1 MNPDADAR
9 TRVSIVNPQGLHARP
24 ISEFVRT
31 VGRFEASV
39 RVRGPGGEADGASV
53 LDMMR
58 LQGAQGCELEIL
70 ATGAQAQEAIQA
82 LHDLVTAGFG
92 EI

>member
-1 MNPDADAR
+1 MNPL
-9 TRVSIVNPQGLHARP
+9 GLHARP

-31 VGRFEASV
+31 VGRFEVSV

-70 ATGAQAQEAIQA
+70 ATGAQAQEAVAALQA
-82 LHDLVTAGFG
+82 LVSAGFG

>member
-1 MNPDADAR
+1 
-9 TRVSIVNPQGLHARP
+9 VNPQGLHARP

-31 VGRFEASV
+31 VARYSATV

-70 ATGAQAQEAIQA
+70 ASGKEAHEAIAA
-82 LHDLVTAGFG
+82 LHALVAAGFG

>member
-1 MNPDADAR
+1 M
-9 TRVSIVNPQGLHARP
+9 NPQGLHARP

-31 VGRFEASV
+31 VGRFGVTV

-58 LQGAQGCELEIL
+58 LQGTVGSELEIL
-70 ATGAQAQEAIQA
+70 VRGSRAEQAVEA
-82 LHDLVTAGFG
+82 LHALVAGGFG
-92 EI
+92 EL

>member
-1 MNPDADAR
+1 
-9 TRVSIVNPQGLHARP
+9 VNPLGLHARP

-31 VGRFEASV
+31 VARFEASV
-39 RVRGPGGEADGASV
+39 RVGGPGGEADGSSV

-58 LQGAQGCELEIL
+58 LQGAQGCELEII
-70 ATGAQAQEAIQA
+70 ATGPQAQEVLQA
-82 LHDLVTAGFG
+82 LGELVSAGFG